1 MSKLIIANFKMNGT
15 KSSIQEWFNVFS
27 EENNRSNKIIVA
39 LPSPFLADFT
49 SFGISIASQNVS
61 SYDSGAF
68 TSQISA
74 EMLKDRNINYSI
86 IGHSESRKFLKETN
100 EDIFNK
106 YNQLIKHSIKSIICV
121 GEPLDVRENSSF
133 LDFIV
138 KQLESFKDIK
148 DELIIAYEPIWAIGS
163 GLVPSIADINEV
175 SKLIKEQCR
184 NAKVLYGGSVN
195 KENASNLLNNS
206 NIDGVLVGGAS
217 LDPKEFANIA
227 QSC

>member
-15 KSSIQEWFNVFS
+15 KSSIKQWFNDFS
-27 EENNRSNKIIVA
+27 KENNTSNEIIVA
-39 LPSPFLADFT
+39 LPSTFLIDFADN
-49 SFGISIASQNVS
+49 GISLAAQNVS
-61 SYDSGAF
+61 SYTSGAY

-74 EMLKDRNINYSI
+74 EMLKDCGINYSI
-86 IGHSESRKFLKETN
+86 IGHSESREFLKETD
-100 EDIFNK
+100 EDIFKK
-106 YNQLIKHSIKSIICV
+106 YLQLKKYHLAPIICI
-121 GEPLDVRENSSF
+121 GESLKNREDNLLKAFLSSQ
-133 LDFIV
+133 L
-138 KQLESFKDIK
+138 KQFEGEE

-163 GLVPSIADINEV
+163 GLIPTIEDINEV
-175 SKLIKEQCR
+175 SELIRKICK
-184 NAKVLYGGSVN
+184 NVKILYGGSVN